1 MAEHPPASEEDPLKE
16 VLAQWENINRIL
28 KRHGC
33 SPVSVSKAPDKGSLS
48 GAVLLD
54 HQASLAVTSALT
66 SLVQDTE
73 RRQNLIHG
81 LIQSN
86 NQLKED
92 ARQQQGRAARQE
104 QRATDLQNIL
114 DSVKA
119 KIRDLEDDFISKT
132 RQQQNQVAE
141 LLKEKQAANEQCQK
155 QQEKLGQLE
164 EKVGQLKEQLSRAQS
179 AEERRGAAQRKT
191 FLQLLSRLPRDN
203 NGTDQQILDII
214 GGYEG
219 QVTQLQKELRKY
231 KMADVEVSV
240 RDRKYSQEPLNLDTT
255 PNYRALLKSYQEQ
268 MRDAK
273 EKREQLLRDI
283 CNLQRELEAR
293 PAPRELKLY
302 KQQVR
307 KLEKLLRQNNISFRG
322 TMREK
327 NERKAPAPPST
338 RVEDVDQLPTDECR
352 RYLQEI
358 CRELGVRDL
367 RDLVP
372 VSSAKV
378 REAETCAK
386 LHRILSG
393 IRSLLSS
400 PQAPQLLYKGS
411 SRGPGSSAIDPR
423 EESDFLHLLPTI
435 EMWAGQLLS
444 LKELYRSLHNLSEKV
459 LPHPLPSPV
468 PGGPASVRVEDLQLL
483 LDSMIEDV
491 ESQKQAPGS
500 LSPHTLL
507 ALVSHF
513 QKLFDA
519 PSLSGVYPRMNEV
532 YSRLGELSNM
542 MKSLCCLLGIDGV
555 ASSSAVVN
563 GVWRLCRDHEG
574 GDSRKLQQILGTLDI
589 DSVINKIQEHEEFFP
604 AFEGL
609 IKALLNLLE
618 IDQLD
623 EILPE
628 VRRLK
633 AQVAH

>member
-386 LHRILSG
+386 LHR
-393 IRSLLSS
+393 
-400 PQAPQLLYKGS
+400 
-411 SRGPGSSAIDPR
+411 
-423 EESDFLHLLPTI
+423 
-435 EMWAGQLLS
+435 
-444 LKELYRSLHNLSEKV
+444 ELYRSLHNLSEKV